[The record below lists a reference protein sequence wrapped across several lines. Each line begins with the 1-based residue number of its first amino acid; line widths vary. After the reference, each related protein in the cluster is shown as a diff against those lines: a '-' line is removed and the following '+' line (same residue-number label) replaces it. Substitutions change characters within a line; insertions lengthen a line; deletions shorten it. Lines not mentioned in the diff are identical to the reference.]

1 MQGREARLR
10 LRRWQPA
17 SPRAGVVVVHGLGDH
32 GLRYGHLAE
41 ALAAADVSV
50 AALDLQGHGESEGR
64 RGDIE
69 GFETFAADL
78 ASAVALVRAD
88 LPEGAPLVVVGHS
101 MGGLV
106 ALRYLQGD
114 GRGRPGM
121 PGSPSTFGS
130 PRGVTGAVLSAPWL
144 GTAHPIPR
152 WKRTL
157 GELLLRVVP
166 HWPFR
171 GGVTAS
177 QLTRDPAMRRARE
190 EDPLIH
196 DVCSPRLF
204 RGVEEAQQRALD
216 EATGV
221 KVPVLL
227 LVPEADPVA
236 DPRAAARL
244 VRRLPAGGCTVVQ
257 FPGGLHEPFHDIDR
271 DDVVRRVTEWVVGRG
286 AGGTDPQTNTQ
297 GIG

>member
-10 LRRWQPA
+10 LRRWRPA
-17 SPRAGVVVVHGLGDH
+17 SPVAGVVVVHGLGDH
-32 GLRYGHLAE
+32 GLRYAPLAE
-41 ALAAADVSV
+41 ALAERDVSV
-50 AALDLQGHGESEGR
+50 AVPDLQGHGESEGR
-64 RGDIE
+64 RGDVE
-69 GFETFAADL
+69 AFESHCSDV
-78 ASAVALVRAD
+78 ASAVSLVRSD

-121 PGSPSTFGS
+121 PGSLSSFGA

-152 WKRTL
+152 WKRAL
-157 GELLLRVVP
+157 GEILLRVAP
-166 HWPFR
+166 YWPVR
-171 GGVTAS
+171 GAVAAS
-177 QLTRDPAMRRARE
+177 QLTRDPVMQRARE

-204 RGVEEAQQRALD
+204 RGVEEAQRRALD
-216 EATGV
+216 EASGV

-244 VRRLPAGGCTVVQ
+244 AQRLPAGGCTVVQ
-257 FPGGLHEPFHDIDR
+257 LPGGLHEPFHDLDR
-271 DDVVRRVTEWVVGRG
+271 EEVIRRVAEWVVG
-286 AGGTDPQTNTQ
+286 GGGEGKSQR
-297 GIG
+297 